1 MWHNGISK
9 KFGKLIELIKN
20 WGSVSNPPPKVIK
33 IQEISNN
40 KSRFLK
46 ISLLLGSD
54 FFVVEDKSKDGPNMK
69 LTILKRKT
77 YSEIEMFRKLKN

>member
-54 FFVVEDKSKDGPNMK
+54 FFVGEDKSQDGPNMK